1 MEEKCILLYLKY
13 PERGHVK
20 RRLASHFG
28 EDLVTELYKNFVL
41 DSLIT
46 LGGCDA
52 HLKLCFY
59 PPEKEQQFAKW
70 IGNSYTYW
78 PQRGHDLGERM
89 KNSFFDAWHEGYL
102 YAVITGS
109 DIPDLPHSFVDDAF
123 LKLQKNDVVIG
134 PALDGGYYLI
144 GFRRNTFFPGVFDGM
159 SWGTETVCEKT
170 LNKLE
175 SEGLLVATLPRWF
188 DIDTPE
194 DLRRLCERNLNK
206 PFHRSKTISFIAE
219 NLSGMI

>member
-20 RRLASHFG
+20 KRLASHFG

-194 DLRRLCERNLNK
+194 DLRCLCERNLNK

>member
-1 MEEKCILLYLKY
+1 MKEKCILFYLKY

-20 RRLASHFG
+20 KRLASHFG

-41 DSLIT
+41 DSLVT
-46 LGGCDA
+46 LGGCDG

-59 PPEKEQQFAKW
+59 PPEKEQQFVEW

-89 KNSFFDAWHEGYL
+89 KNSFCDAWQEGYK
-102 YAVITGS
+102 YTVVTGS
-109 DIPDLPHSFVDDAF
+109 DIPDLPRSFIDGSF
-123 LKLQKNDVVIG
+123 LKLEKNDVVIG

-144 GFRRNTFFPGVFDGM
+144 GFRHDSFFPGVFDGIN
-159 SWGTETVCEKT
+159 WGTEAVCVET
-170 LNKLE
+170 LNMLE
-175 SEGLLVATLPRWF
+175 SEGLSVATLPRWS

-194 DLRRLCERNLNK
+194 DLRYLCERNLNK
-206 PFHRSKTISFIAE
+206 PFYRSNTISFIAE
-219 NLSGMI
+219 NMSGMV

>member
-13 PERGHVK
+13 PEPGHVK
-20 RRLASHFG
+20 ERLASHFG
-28 EDLVTELYKNFVL
+28 EDLVTELYRNFVL
-41 DSLIT
+41 DSLVT

-59 PPEKEQQFAKW
+59 PPEREEQFAQW
-70 IGNSYTYW
+70 IGNIYTYW
-78 PQRGHDLGERM
+78 PQRGGDLGERM
-89 KNSFFDAWHEGYL
+89 KNSFSDAWGEGYH

-109 DIPDLPHSFVDDAF
+109 DIPDLPRAFIDDAF
-123 LKLQKNDVVIG
+123 LKLQNNDVVIG

-144 GFRRNTFFPGVFDGM
+144 GFRRDTFFSGVFDGII
-159 SWGTETVCEKT
+159 WGTETVCEKT

-175 SEGLLVATLPRWF
+175 KEGLAVFTLPKWC

-194 DLRRLCERNLNK
+194 DLRYLCERNLNK
-206 PFHRSKTISFIAE
+206 PFYRSNTISFIRD
-219 NLSGMI
+219 NMSGML